1 MINDSEW
8 PPGGDIAEQMQ
19 RLEANSST
27 SHSFCSELQ
36 FTFFFLNILL
46 VLIIWEFHIM
56 NPYHTNFP
64 VLSGPSYPWLSTPSQ
79 PPRRTGEMN
88 EYRGRGRERGSKSP
102 ICVAHT
108 LPEHGQTTSA
118 LKKIILLY
126 PHPCHRLSIVEGYI
140 SASLPQFLRF
150 FFDGFLS
157 RLLHFGRGNRK
168 VEVITDTFS
177 LLFPQL

>member
-1 MINDSEW
+1 
-8 PPGGDIAEQMQ
+8 
-19 RLEANSST
+19 
-27 SHSFCSELQ
+27 
-36 FTFFFLNILL
+36 
-46 VLIIWEFHIM
+46 M